1 MEEVL
6 KQRAQVENELKELR
20 RQFMDKAR
28 TARSFR
34 IQVENLEGLAA
45 LSRNRYNELERLR
58 TRIEESESDLREI
71 QRLTA
76 ERKKEFDRLGK
87 VLRER
92 RTNQEAA

>member
-6 KQRAQVENELKELR
+6 KQRSAVENELKELR

-45 LSRNRYNELERLR
+45 LSRGRYNELERLR
-58 TRIEESESDLREI
+58 ARIEESESDLREI

-76 ERKKEFDRLGK
+76 ERKKEFERLGQM
-87 VLRER
+87 LREHR
-92 RTNQEAA
+92 SRVEA